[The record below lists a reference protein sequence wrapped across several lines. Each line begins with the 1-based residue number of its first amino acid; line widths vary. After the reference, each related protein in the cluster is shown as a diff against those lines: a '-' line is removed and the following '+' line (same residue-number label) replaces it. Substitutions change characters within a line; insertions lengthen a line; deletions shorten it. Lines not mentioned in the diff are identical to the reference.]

1 MQGALSAVD
10 GLAGAILYKELH
22 GALREQAA
30 NFATAA
36 FLTGDDHHI
45 VAGRLVTEPR
55 DGGGLGALLE
65 GDALG
70 ACYGAA
76 ADGRGVLGD
85 EVGEGRG
92 LEAEGRMEVEEAD
105 DGVAEIHRVVLLVSG
120 AALATGVKFS
130 LIRGMSAFQHE
141 GGAQDLD
148 AGGGGPNA
156 ARETFAAFDFD
167 DGEGGAV
174 LFDAPAQGGVAGREE
189 YPVRR
194 HGFENAVRVEDVA
207 GEGSGTDFAGEGE
220 HRLVAVG
227 GGGGVAELSVPQRK
241 WQGL

>member
-10 GLAGAILYKELH
+10 GLAAAIPQKELH

-30 NFATAA
+30 YFATAA
-36 FLTGDDHHI
+36 FFTGNDHRI
-45 VAGRLVTEPR
+45 VAGRLVTEPG

-70 ACYGAA
+70 ACDGAA

-85 EVGEGRG
+85 EIGEGRG
-92 LEAEGRMEVEEAD
+92 FEAEGRVEVEEAD
-105 DGVAEIHRVVLLVSG
+105 DGVAEIDRVVLLVSG

-130 LIRGMSAFQHE
+130 LIRGAGAFE
-141 GGAQDLD
+141 NESGAQDLD
-148 AGGGGPNA
+148 AGGGGPDSL
-156 ARETFAAFDFD
+156 RETFAAFDFD

-174 LFDAPAQGGVAGREE
+174 LFDAPAQRGVAGRDE

-194 HGFENAVRVEDVA
+194 HGFEHAVLVEDVA
-207 GEGSGTDFAGEGE
+207 GEGSGTDFAGKER
-220 HRLVAVG
+220 HRMVAAG
-227 GGGGVAELSVPQRK
+227 GGGSVAEWSVLQRK